1 MKDFSSNEVMN
12 FWKKEYSSQLQK
24 YAKYQPSDQFHHI
37 ANMCAPGHSY
47 YYILNLNDFSLDYI
61 HPNVEKVVGVKAEH
75 ATMDALLKKALPGE
89 LEVVVKKEKIIY
101 EFMQRFKGNNDL
113 LFYKIIY
120 TYRCKGLNEKIQT
133 MMMQSTALS
142 VSDTGIMDHAFVIHT
157 DISHLGNVS
166 TDWVSFVSLNDK
178 ESFFNIKAH
187 HERFCPKLANQE
199 KAGSTSE
206 LTKREQEIVKLMSQG
221 LSAQAIS
228 DRLFISF
235 HTTRTHRKNILSKTN
250 CANTAELIG
259 KCLAEGV
266 I

>member
-1 MKDFSSNEVMN
+1 MKDFSSNDIMH
-12 FWKKEYSSQLQK
+12 FWKKQYSSQLSKSSK
-24 YAKYQPSDQFHHI
+24 YVPSDQFHHI

-47 YYILNLNDFSLDYI
+47 YYILNLNDFSLDFI
-61 HPNVEKVVGVKAEH
+61 HPNVEKVVGIKVEH
-75 ATMDALLKKALPGE
+75 ATMDTLLKAALPKE
-89 LEVVVKKEKIIY
+89 IEVIIKKEKIIR
-101 EFMQRFKGNNDL
+101 EFTERFRGGDDL
-113 LFYKIIY
+113 LFYKIVY
-120 TYRCKGLNEKIQT
+120 TYRCKGLNKKIQT
-133 MMMQSTALS
+133 MMVQSTALS
-142 VSDTGIMDHAFVIHT
+142 VSDSGIMDHAFVIHT

-166 TDWVSFVSLNDK
+166 TDWVSFISLNGK

-187 HERFCPKLANQE
+187 HERFDPKLANQE
-199 KAGSTSE
+199 KAALSSE

-221 LSAQAIS
+221 LNAQAIS